1 MMKLS
6 FVLLVKQWIITG
18 MRTPT
23 KHEPIISKQ
32 VRVIE
37 KSHSSNNEEQ
47 DLVNQLPTE
56 FGL

>member
-1 MMKLS
+1 
-6 FVLLVKQWIITG
+6 